1 MKFWQQIS
9 GWKGT
14 LLAVGLVILVVSMW
28 YTNYL
33 AIRLSAGER
42 ERLDVIVRAHQE
54 ISRIEDLNADIT
66 FYSDILVKSEN
77 IPLINTDMFDKVIF
91 ATKAFGEGNDTN
103 QVFLQKQIESIKKNG
118 PPPIVNPSPYGQ
130 YKIYYKE
137 SRLLRLLSYFPLL
150 QLLLLT
156 AFIAVGFMGIS
167 SAKRAEQN
175 RVWVGM
181 AKETAHQLG
190 TPISAIL
197 AWIEHL
203 KERVNTEDQEIVKEL
218 RHDVEKLE
226 LVADRFSK
234 IGSAPVLEPHDIR
247 KELAECRDY
256 MVRRASR
263 HIIFDFHDAD
273 NGAPVYAKINPHL
286 FDWVIENLLRNA
298 LDALEGEG
306 KITASIEEDANAVSI
321 DITDSGKGI
330 PPSQIKKVFEPGFT
344 TKQRGWGLGLSL
356 AKRIIEQYHSGK
368 IFVKKSK
375 PGEGTT
381 FTIKL
386 PKS

>member
-1 MKFWQQIS
+1 MRKIWQRIS

-14 LLAVGLVILVVSMW
+14 LVSVGLVILAVSMW
-28 YTNYL
+28 YSSYL
-33 AIRLSAGER
+33 ANSLSEGER
-42 ERLDVIVRAHQE
+42 YRVDIIVRAHQV
-54 ISRIEDLNADIT
+54 ISEIEDLNEDISFYADILLQA
-66 FYSDILVKSEN
+66 DD
-77 IPLINTDMFDKVIF
+77 IPLINTDLNDNILY
-91 ATKAFGEGNDTN
+91 ATKAFGEHNDTN
-103 QVFLQKQIESIKKNG
+103 MVFLQKQLDLMKKKG
-118 PPPIVNPSPYGQ
+118 PPPIVNKYGA
-130 YKIYYKE
+130 YKIYYKQ
-137 SRLLRLLSYFPLL
+137 SRLL
-150 QLLLLT
+150 QLLTYFPLVQLLLLAT
-156 AFIAVGFMGIS
+156 FVAIGFMGIS

-203 KERVNTEDQEIVKEL
+203 KEHSTGEQREIADEL
-218 RHDVEKLE
+218 RRDVEKLE

-234 IGSAPVLEPHDIR
+234 IGSAPILERIDIR
-247 KELAECRDY
+247 QQLAQCRDY
-256 MVRRASR
+256 MARRASR
-263 HIIFDFHDAD
+263 RIVFDFEEVDK
-273 NGAPVYAKINPHL
+273 GAPVFAKVNPHL

-306 KITASIEEDANAVSI
+306 TISAQVYFEGKDVCI
-321 DITDSGKGI
+321 DVTDTGKGI
-330 PPSQIKKVFEPGFT
+330 PQSQFKKVFEPGFS

-381 FTIKL
+381 FTLRL
-386 PKS
+386 PKEA